1 MTPDVNAIGSQK
13 VKSIPGGESVEMRSF
28 WQDQN
33 VAIFFFRR
41 WGCMFCRLWAKE
53 LSEIAPVLKKNNI
66 KLVGIGVEDA
76 GSKEFVDG
84 KFFDGDLY
92 YVEDRSTYQMLG
104 FKRFNIV
111 SLMTL
116 VRICTMYAVIFFS
129 DLYYVEDRST
139 YQMLGFKRF
148 NIVSLMTSL
157 FWKQS
162 REAIAKGKSM
172 GLGGDLKGDWVQ
184 TGGALFVEKGGKV
197 LRHFSQTGPS
207 DHLSNKDILKLF
219 DLENEYKAE
228 TMANKKRE
236 ELECNRRS
244 LKPWR
249 LILRECPLTPIH
261 NIWAERRCKQSQ
273 V

>member
-84 KFFDGDLY
+84 KFFDG
-92 YVEDRSTYQMLG
+92 
-104 FKRFNIV
+104 
-111 SLMTL
+111 
-116 VRICTMYAVIFFS
+116 